1 MHPNL
6 ITYLE
11 TLTTP
16 GEKQRVEGVFVH
28 ASPGYD
34 WAQHEDDSVHGI
46 LLEGSVEDLQGISE
60 GYRVLKPGGHMLL
73 ASPQD
78 QPTGHSGACFAED
91 TGFEVRDCIVVPD
104 QAGDGDHVHYVAK
117 PSTAERE
124 SGLLH
129 LPLKA
134 FGMSGGAQGAISKAG
149 GEDVSD
155 ASYDTGQG
163 IGLNQVKKRRNHHPT
178 VKSRKIMECLLADVP
193 LTSLVVDPFMG
204 SGTTGLA
211 VLNTGHDFLGI
222 EREEEYLTIADGRIR
237 HWCSPQSVVRS
248 DLVQEEAEPESLA
261 FDDLFDF

>member
-1 MHPNL
+1 LHNEL
-6 ITYLE
+6 IEYLK

-16 GEKQRVEGVFVH
+16 SDKEGVEGVFVH

-34 WAQHEDDSVHGI
+34 WSQHEDDSAHGI
-46 LLEGSVEDLQGISE
+46 LLEGSTEDLRGISE
-60 GYRVLKPGGHMLL
+60 GYRVLKPGGHLLL
-73 ASPQD
+73 ASPED
-78 QPTGHSGACFAED
+78 QPTGHTGASFAED

-104 QAGDGDHVHYVAK
+104 QAGDGDRVHYVAK
-117 PSTAERE
+117 PSKSEKEAGC
-124 SGLLH
+124 SH

-163 IGLNQVKKRRNHHPT
+163 IGLNQIKKRRNHHPT
-178 VKSRKIMECLLADVP
+178 VKSRGVMEGLLADVP

-211 VLNTGHDFLGI
+211 AIRTGHDFLGI
-222 EREEEYLTIADGRIR
+222 EREGEYLVIAEARIR
-237 HWCSPQSVVRS
+237 HGSTPDSVIRS
-248 DLVQEEAEPESLA
+248 DLVQEQAEPEAIA